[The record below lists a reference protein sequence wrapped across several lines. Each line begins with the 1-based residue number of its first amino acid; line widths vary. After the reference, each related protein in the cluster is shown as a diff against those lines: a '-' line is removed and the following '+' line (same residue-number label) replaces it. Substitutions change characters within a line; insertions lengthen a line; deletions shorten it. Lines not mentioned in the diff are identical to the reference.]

1 MFALLP
7 TLYSQDFVDFFK
19 RNYFRFLDG
28 VFHKWLDNFD
38 IELFYNMINN
48 LDPDLKSI
56 FENLYKSLNL
66 LDINVR
72 IVENN
77 LVFDI
82 YYKPNNSFN
91 YLTCS
96 SFYPPHTKNNIL
108 LSLAKRIVSIVMI
121 YREQQLKRQKEHLL
135 ERKHPQHIIDYIVL
149 QKYFSPNF
157 IQKIM
162 IALHL
167 SEPTIPTI
175 ILI

>member
-1 MFALLP
+1 
-7 TLYSQDFVDFFK
+7 
-19 RNYFRFLDG
+19 
-28 VFHKWLDNFD
+28 
-38 IELFYNMINN
+38 MINN
-48 LDPDLKSI
+48 LDPDLKFI

-66 LDINVR
+66 LDITVR

-82 YYKPNNSFN
+82 YCKPNNSFN
-91 YLTCS
+91 YLIYS
-96 SFYPPHTKNNIL
+96 SFYPPHTKNIIL

>member
-1 MFALLP
+1 
-7 TLYSQDFVDFFK
+7 
-19 RNYFRFLDG
+19 
-28 VFHKWLDNFD
+28 
-38 IELFYNMINN
+38 MINN
-48 LDPDLKSI
+48 LDPDLKFI

-66 LDINVR
+66 LDITVR

-82 YYKPNNSFN
+82 YWKPNNSFN
-91 YLTCS
+91 YLIYS
-96 SFYPPHTKNNIL
+96 SFYPPHTKNIIL